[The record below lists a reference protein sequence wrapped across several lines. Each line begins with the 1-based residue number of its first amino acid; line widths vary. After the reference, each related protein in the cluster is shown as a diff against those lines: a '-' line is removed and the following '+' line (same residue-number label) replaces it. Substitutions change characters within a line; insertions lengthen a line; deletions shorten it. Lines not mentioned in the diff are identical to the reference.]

1 MPQNLRIL
9 RRVLTTTT
17 SCAAL
22 SLWGLSA
29 HAAEQEPHALQE
41 IKVTEGHEGDT
52 AVSSDDLILKSATN
66 PQNILNSTP
75 GVSTRQSP
83 RVRTH
88 SQ

>member
-22 SLWGLSA
+22 SLWGLNA

-66 PQNILNSTP
+66 PQNC
-75 GVSTRQSP
+75 
-83 RVRTH
+83 
-88 SQ
+88 

>member
-22 SLWGLSA
+22 SLWGLNA

-41 IKVTEGHEGDT
+41 IKVTEGHEGD
-52 AVSSDDLILKSATN
+52 
-66 PQNILNSTP
+66 
-75 GVSTRQSP
+75 
-83 RVRTH
+83 
-88 SQ
+88 